1 MSKKELAIMI
11 CTVCILLLC
20 SLYTISIAQ
29 VSGNLSQT
37 ALSSL
42 DDEKKWQENWDA
54 GFELAAK
61 ENKPILVEF
70 CSTQS
75 LSPEYQTTFSAPL
88 IQKRLTEDWVTVRIK
103 FENYDDT
110 GTYAGNTMSYYE
122 LTKYFRIESRPALLF
137 IDKNGK
143 PVQIISGRKLLDFY
157 KDDTFLGFILDYMRD
172 ETYKKGISF
181 KEYREQ
187 INAK

>member
-1 MSKKELAIMI
+1 MTGKELVNMI
-11 CTVCILLLC
+11 CAVCILILC
-20 SLYTISIAQ
+20 SFYTISIAQ

-37 ALSSL
+37 SMSSL
-42 DDEKKWQENWDA
+42 DDEKKWQEDWDA
-54 GFELAAK
+54 GFDLAAK
-61 ENKPILVEF
+61 VNKPVLVDF

-75 LSPEYQTTFSAPL
+75 LTPEFQVAFSAPA
-88 IQKRLTEDWVTVRIK
+88 IKKRLTEDWVTVRIK
-103 FENYDDT
+103 FENYEKT
-110 GTYAGNTMSYYE
+110 GTYADKTMSYHE
-122 LTKYFRIESRPALLF
+122 LSKYFRIRSRPALLF

-143 PVQIISGRKLLDFY
+143 PVQIISGSKLLDFY
-157 KDDTFLGFILDYMRD
+157 KDDTFLGFILDYMKD